1 MKNKTAIL
9 IKQVTMTSLLSVIL
23 EKEQEKSRKGK
34 KHQIRKRKKTHQ
46 IIDIRQSSRL
56 RAVSPFRFS
65 LSCESKKMK
74 EKKIIIIKKQKR
86 VLRTF
91 KVRNSFDNDGI
102 ENKRALG
109 ACSFILWLKFV
120 LISWTC

>member
-1 MKNKTAIL
+1 
-9 IKQVTMTSLLSVIL
+9 MTSLLSVIL

-65 LSCESKKMK
+65 LSRESKKMK
-74 EKKIIIIKKQKR
+74 EKIIIKKQKR
-86 VLRTF
+86 MLRTF

>member
-1 MKNKTAIL
+1 
-9 IKQVTMTSLLSVIL
+9 MTSLLSIIL
-23 EKEQEKSRKGK
+23 EKEQEKSRKEK
-34 KHQIRKRKKTHQ
+34 KHQIRKGKKTHQ

-65 LSCESKKMK
+65 LSRESKKMK
-74 EKKIIIIKKQKR
+74 EKIIIIIKKQKR

-120 LISWTC
+120 LIS